1 MFTRREWLKLG
12 TAGSVGWYLSTELG
26 GVRRVFA
33 SGGPLAPVGI
43 PKYVTPLVIPPVMPR
58 TRNIVTRSGKNI
70 DYYEI
75 AVRQFAQHILPPE
88 MGLAPTTVWG
98 YGSVNHPGTFHFP
111 AFTIEARWNA
121 PVRVKWIN
129 DLVDGGGGYLPHL
142 LAVDQTL
149 HWANPPGG
157 LDGRDSR
164 GTSGSKYQG
173 PVPMVTHVHGAHTTD
188 DSDGYAEAWFLPPAT
203 NMPDGYARVGTW
215 HDLFRAKFA
224 SRWGVEWEPG
234 TATFQYPN
242 DQRAATLWYHDHALG
257 MTRLNVYAGPAGFY
271 LIRGGPDD
279 EVRGRLPGPAPSA
292 GDSAGLVYRD
302 IPLAIQDRAFNSD
315 GSLFYPETRAYFE
328 DLDDYPEGTP
338 YLDIPFRPETAC
350 GLPSDV
356 SPIWNPEFFG
366 NVMVVNG
373 RAWPS
378 LTVENQRYR
387 FRILNGCN
395 SRFLILKFSNNL
407 PFWQIGTE
415 GGFLPAA
422 VAQDHLLLAP
432 AERADVIVDFGDV
445 PAGTAITLLN
455 LAPDEPFSG
464 GIPGVDF
471 EPADPA
477 TTGQVMQLRVTRA
490 RGADRST
497 HPVGLRLPPRTPL
510 PAADLTRRLSLNE
523 ADSSTVKV
531 SEDGRGNLVLDCATG
546 EPFGP
551 TEALLGVM
559 DGDASVPLGWHAPV
573 TENPEVDA
581 TEVWEIHN
589 FTADA
594 HPIHVHQVAFEVVNR
609 EVVET
614 GEVRQPE
621 RSEVGV
627 KDTVIAYPGEITRI
641 KSHFDLP
648 GQFVWHCH
656 IVEHEDNEMMR
667 PFTVGPAQTPAIRP
681 PGTSHNSASPRGASS
696 SMKPP
701 GPASRR

>member
-12 TAGSVGWYLSTELG
+12 TAGSVGWYLSTG
-26 GVRRVFA
+26 FGSVRRVFA
-33 SGGPLAPVGI
+33 SGGPLDPGGI
-43 PKYVTPLVIPPVMPR
+43 PKFVTPLVIPPAMPR
-58 TRNIVTRSGKNI
+58 TRKIVTRSGKNI

-75 AVRQFAQHILPPE
+75 AVRQFAQHILPPNL
-88 MGLAPTTVWG
+88 GLAPTPVWG
-98 YGSVNHPGTFHFP
+98 YGSVNHPGTFNYP
-111 AFTIEARWNA
+111 SFTIEARWNA

-129 DLVDGGGGYLPHL
+129 DLVDAGGGYLPHL
-142 LAVDQTL
+142 LPVDQTL

-157 LDGRDSR
+157 LAGRDTR
-164 GTSGSKYQG
+164 GTIAARYQG
-173 PVPMVTHVHGAHTTD
+173 PVPLITHVHGAHTTD
-188 DSDGYAEAWFLPPAT
+188 ESDGYAEAWFLPAAT
-203 NMPDGYARVGTW
+203 NVPDGYAKVGTW

-234 TATFQYPN
+234 SATFQYPN
-242 DQRAATLWYHDHALG
+242 DQRASTLWYHDHVLG

-279 EVRGRLPGPAPSA
+279 EVRGRLPGPAPA
-292 GDSAGLVYRD
+292 LGDEPGLVYRD

-315 GSLFYPETRAYFE
+315 GSLFYPATRAYFE
-328 DLDDYPEGTP
+328 DLDDYPGGTP
-338 YLDIPFRPETAC
+338 YLNIPYRPDAAC
-350 GLPSDV
+350 GGPSDV

-366 NVMVVNG
+366 NTMVVNG
-373 RAWPS
+373 RTWPF
-378 LTVENQRYR
+378 LTVDNQRYR

-395 SRFLILKFSNNL
+395 SRFLILQFSNNM
-407 PFWQIGTE
+407 PFWQIGSE
-415 GGFLPAA
+415 GGLLPAA
-422 VAQDHLLLAP
+422 VAQHRLLLAP

-445 PAGTAITLLN
+445 PPGTAITLLN
-455 LAPDEPFSG
+455 LAPDEPFG
-464 GIPGVDF
+464 EGTPGVDF

-477 TTGQVMQLRVTRA
+477 TTGQVMQFRVSRG

-497 HPVGLRLPPRTPL
+497 HPVSLGLPLRTPL
-510 PAADLTRRLSLNE
+510 PAATVTRRVSLNE
-523 ADSSTVKV
+523 ADSATVKV
-531 SEDGRGNLVLDCATG
+531 RDDGDGNLVLDCVNG
-546 EPFGP
+546 ETFGP
-551 TEALLGVM
+551 TEALLGTM
-559 DGDASVPLGWHAPV
+559 AGDAPVPLGWHAPI
-573 TENPEVDA
+573 TETPAVDA

-621 RSEVGV
+621 PSEVGV
-627 KDTVIAYPGEITRI
+627 KDTVIAFPGEITRI

-667 PFTVGPAQTPAIRP
+667 PFTVGPGQTPAPEGPSRATVPGRGIGPSGSRVIRP
-681 PGTSHNSASPRGASS
+681 SG
-696 SMKPP
+696 
-701 GPASRR
+701 RR